1 VLQNTEPN
9 WSLTLRVIKG
19 SPEKMTC
26 VVDIME
32 FATGSTALEARSTSS
47 SVSWKPLPFS
57 TCGLLHNKNSC
68 YFLRTNHQNG
78 QTNQISI
85 SSCL

>member
-1 VLQNTEPN
+1 MSLPVCFLREKCLAVLQNTEPN

-32 FATGSTALEARSTSS
+32 FATGSTALEAPPFLNLW
-47 SVSWKPLPFS
+47 SVA
-57 TCGLLHNKNSC
+57 
-68 YFLRTNHQNG
+68 Q
-78 QTNQISI
+78 
-85 SSCL
+85 